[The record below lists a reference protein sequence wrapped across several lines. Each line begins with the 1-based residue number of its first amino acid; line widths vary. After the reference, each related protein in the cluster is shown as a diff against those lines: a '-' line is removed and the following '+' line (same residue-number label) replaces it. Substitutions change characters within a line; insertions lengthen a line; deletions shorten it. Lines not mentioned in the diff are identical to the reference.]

1 MEKIIL
7 ATTSPYRKEIFES
20 LGIPFEV
27 ASSDVD
33 ESKVERSNPEDL
45 VKTLAIMKASAVA
58 DKYNEAIILGFDS
71 VGYFEGEILEKPKS
85 KGEAFL
91 RLKKLS
97 GKKHQHYTGIYGIN
111 TKTKRNSFR
120 VEKNEI
126 YMREYTEEEIKDYL
140 KQDEKISTYALGY
153 DTERHISA
161 SFIEKI
167 EGNHLNLKGIPLSAV
182 MEIIKEISSK

>member
-27 ASSDVD
+27 ASSNVD
-33 ESKVERSNPEDL
+33 ESKVERSNPEEL
-45 VKTLAIMKASAVA
+45 VKTLATMKASAVS

-71 VGYFEGEILEKPKS
+71 VGYFDGEILEKPKS
-85 KGEAFL
+85 REEAFL

-126 YMREYTEEEIKDYL
+126 YMREYTEEEIGAYL
-140 KQDEKISTYALGY
+140 NQDPNFTTFALGY
-153 DTERHISA
+153 NTERCLSA

-182 MEIIKEISSK
+182 VKIIKEISSK